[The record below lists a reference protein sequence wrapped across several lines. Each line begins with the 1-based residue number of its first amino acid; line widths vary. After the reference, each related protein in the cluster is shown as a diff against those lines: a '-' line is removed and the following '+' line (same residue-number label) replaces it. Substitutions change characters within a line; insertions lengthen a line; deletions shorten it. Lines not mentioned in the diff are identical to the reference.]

1 MLEVIITYL
10 DRNIAPDTFSI
21 LTYLR
26 GEGYWQFLT
35 TDGTTVS
42 IPDRGLQK
50 MEIIPLQQGVTDGEP
65 A

>member
-1 MLEVIITYL
+1 MIEVVVTYL
-10 DRNIAPDTFSI
+10 DRKTPVETFSI

-35 TDGTTVS
+35 
-42 IPDRGLQK
+42 P
-50 MEIIPLQQGVTDGEP
+50 QGVTINIPDHAVQRIEIQPIPNAEP

>member
-10 DRNIAPDTFSI
+10 DKKIKPDTFSI

-35 TDGTTVS
+35 SEGTTVS
-42 IPDRGLQK
+42 IPDAGVQK
-50 MEIIPLQQGVTDGEP
+50 VEIIPLQNGPSE
-65 A
+65 